1 MYLAE
6 RPCSESK
13 KIGADGLGFSKKS
26 LRLSSPDAYVALR
39 GRIGDDRPAC
49 RSYDF
54 QAKAPFD
61 VGLVET
67 GKGHIGIHGDKQR
80 VDVFAAVVLIF
91 KARDGLA
98 RRSVRSAKIH
108 ADDIF
113 GVPGAKRSCWQSNVA
128 VLDGGGCCHP
138 IDHQLVC
145 SA

>member
-6 RPCSESK
+6 RPGGERK
-13 KIGADGLGFSKKS
+13 KIGADGPGISKKS
-26 LRLSSPDAYVALR
+26 LRLSSPDADVALR

-54 QAKAPFD
+54 QAKAPFQIR
-61 VGLVET
+61 LVEA

-80 VDVFAAVVLIF
+80 VDVFAAVILIF

-98 RRSVRSAKIH
+98 RRSDRSTKIH

-113 GVPGAKRSCWQSNVA
+113 RVPCAKRSCW
-128 VLDGGGCCHP
+128 
-138 IDHQLVC
+138 
-145 SA
+145 